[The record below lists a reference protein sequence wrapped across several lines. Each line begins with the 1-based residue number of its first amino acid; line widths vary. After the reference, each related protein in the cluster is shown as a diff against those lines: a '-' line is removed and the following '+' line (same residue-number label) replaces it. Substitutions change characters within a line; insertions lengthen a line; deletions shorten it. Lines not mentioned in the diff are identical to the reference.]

1 MAKAAASPGNE
12 KNYILALDAG
22 GTMTDTILVKPGGD
36 FTIGK
41 SLTNRDDEASSYLE
55 SVEDAALNLGLKST
69 DVHSQASVAIY
80 AGTGMLNTL
89 LNNVM
94 SDTDVIST
102 LQTQGSREEEIRT
115 EKVKKYIE
123 DLAGLP
129 ESLLTFGM
137 LGPIILALVGLFPQ
151 LMGDM
156 SAMLGMNMDPVIIN
170 MAVGGGLFVTFIG
183 MALVGMKAHFKD
195 PGL

>member
-1 MAKAAASPGNE
+1 MRELDESRE
-12 KNYILALDAG
+12 LLYVIRSLEIL
-22 GTMTDTILVKPGGD
+22 MTSG
-36 FTIGK
+36 IG
-41 SLTNRDDEASSYLE
+41 LE
-55 SVEDAALNLGLKST
+55 AALHTLAMGGHGIISDDFSSLMKNVQKGRPLENELRRLQK
-69 DVHSQASVAIY
+69 QAKNGGY
-80 AGTGMLNTL
+80 KRMLNTL

>member
-1 MAKAAASPGNE
+1 MGGHGIISDDFSSLMKNVQKGRPLENELRRLQKQAKN
-12 KNYILALDAG
+12 G
-22 GTMTDTILVKPGGD
+22 GYK
-36 FTIGK
+36 
-41 SLTNRDDEASSYLE
+41 R
-55 SVEDAALNLGLKST
+55 
-69 DVHSQASVAIY
+69 
-80 AGTGMLNTL
+80 MLNTL

-94 SDTDVIST
+94 SDTDIIST

-156 SAMLGMNMDPVIIN
+156 SAMLGMNMDPVLIN